1 MIVILP
7 KRVSLLADQ
16 LSKILLI
23 FSIFS
28 IKLEL
33 RDPSSKVE
41 NHTFKGKNLSFGD
54 SGHPC
59 FVPRPTL
66 HTVFGPA
73 VLAAVKI
80 LVS

>member
-1 MIVILP
+1 MIVILL

-33 RDPSSKVE
+33 RDLSSI
-41 NHTFKGKNLSFGD
+41 
-54 SGHPC
+54 
-59 FVPRPTL
+59 
-66 HTVFGPA
+66 TVS
-73 VLAAVKI
+73 LATRLI
-80 LVS
+80 LCKKRLRD

>member
-23 FSIFS
+23 LSIFS

-33 RDPSSKVE
+33 KDPSSKVE
-41 NHTFKGKNLSFGD
+41 NDAPKAKTLSF
-54 SGHPC
+54 
-59 FVPRPTL
+59 
-66 HTVFGPA
+66 A
-73 VLAAVKI
+73 
-80 LVS
+80 

>member
-1 MIVILP
+1 MIVILL

-33 RDPSSKVE
+33 RDLSSITISLATHLILCKKKSERLKLV
-41 NHTFKGKNLSFGD
+41 TQ
-54 SGHPC
+54 
-59 FVPRPTL
+59 L
-66 HTVFGPA
+66 HLDFDNNNNIIT
-73 VLAAVKI
+73 I
-80 LVS
+80 TIIMI